1 MSNFIVGVVQFPGTN
16 CELETHQALQRA
28 GLKSKDFFW
37 NNDIKDLETFDALVI
52 PGGFSYEDRGRSG
65 LIAAKLPVMQEIRK
79 LADKGMP
86 IFGICNGAQV
96 LVESGLVPGFKNYKL
111 ACALTENERRLENG
125 ELLGQGYINDWCYIS
140 PDRNMNPGVF
150 GDIDKAIS
158 NLKIP
163 FAHAEGKFVIPD
175 DVYKL
180 MLEHKVPMWRYC
192 DDKNNIDA
200 HYPVNPNGSCHN
212 LAAIGNFSGNV
223 LAMMPHPERV
233 LAGDA
238 IFKSLFNYLAN
249 KENQNQNQN
258 LNINLKPEFDFD
270 LNINQRSVDDMF
282 NNNCLN
288 WLVREH
294 ITDNQA
300 QSVEMA
306 IRQHGLDASVI
317 RTQCFKISFDNNII
331 SKEDLADQLIKA
343 GVCFNPN
350 KAGII
355 DKSEVFGL
363 EDENKKSNNNNFKCN
378 YMVTQNTDVLGERVL
393 KESVESWGIKGINK
407 VESSMVWSFV
417 LDHDQEDNAN
427 NLNKSEFENKVKDLV
442 MDGFI
447 HNCFVAVGSE
457 L

>member
-1 MSNFIVGVVQFPGTN
+1 MSDFIVGIVQFPGTN
-16 CELETHQALQRA
+16 CELETHQALKRA
-28 GLKSKDFFW
+28 GLKSDDFFW
-37 NNDIKDLETFDALVI
+37 NNNIKDLEKFDALVI

-79 LADKGMP
+79 FADQGMP
-86 IFGICNGAQV
+86 ILGICNGAQI
-96 LVESGLVPGFKNYKL
+96 LVESGLVPGFKDYKL

-140 PDRNMNPGVF
+140 PDRNLNSGAF
-150 GDIDKAIS
+150 GDIDKSIN

-163 FAHAEGKFVIPD
+163 FAHAEGKFIIPD

-180 MLEHKVPMWRYC
+180 MLDHKVPMWKYC
-192 DDKNNIDA
+192 DSQGKSDS
-200 HYPVNPNGSCHN
+200 HYPINPNGSCHN

-223 LAMMPHPERV
+223 LAIMPHPERV
-233 LAGDA
+233 AAGDA
-238 IFKSLFNYLAN
+238 IFKALFDYLKN
-249 KENQNQNQN
+249 KNKNKKIDLDINLKPDFDFN
-258 LNINLKPEFDFD
+258 LNINK
-270 LNINQRSVDDMF
+270 ISVDDMF

-306 IRQHGLDASVI
+306 IRQHGLDVSVI
-317 RTQCFKISFDNNII
+317 RTQYFKIDFDKKII
-331 SKEDLADQLIKA
+331 SKEDLAEKLIKA

-363 EDENKKSNNNNFKCN
+363 GDKNQNNNLKCN
-378 YMVTQNTDVLGERVL
+378 YIITQKMDVLGERMFR
-393 KESVESWGIKGINK
+393 ESLYSWGIKGINK
-407 VESSMVWSFV
+407 VESSMVWSFIS
-417 LDHDQEDNAN
+417 DSDDNSD
-427 NLNKSEFENKVKDLV
+427 NLKKDNFTNKVKDLV
-442 MDGFI
+442 IDGFI
-447 HNCFVAVGSE
+447 HNCFTAEAYS